1 MELVWDAHLVV
12 VEGSRVLAHLEGVK
26 AEVAVTVAAVE
37 ALLVREG
44 LADADEGED
53 LPSTPPSTTQ
63 HPTQSGRLRSAHEK
77 ITMARQDASH
87 VRMNVG
93 RKWLGESTATPP
105 LRRRTCR
112 PAGRPAGRQA
122 GRHTR

>member
-53 LPSTPPSTTQ
+53 LPSTHPAPPST
-63 HPTQSGRLRSAHEK
+63 PPS
-77 ITMARQDASH
+77 QDGFGPRMKKSRWR
-87 VRMNVG
+87 VRM
-93 RKWLGESTATPP
+93 
-105 LRRRTCR
+105 
-112 PAGRPAGRQA
+112 PAMCE
-122 GRHTR
+122 